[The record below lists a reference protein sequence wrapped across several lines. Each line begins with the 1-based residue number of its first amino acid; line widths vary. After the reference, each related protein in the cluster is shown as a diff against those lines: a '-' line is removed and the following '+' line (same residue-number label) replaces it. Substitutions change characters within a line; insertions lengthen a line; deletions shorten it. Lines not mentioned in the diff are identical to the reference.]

1 MAYSSYEAHLGST
14 ANPFKLSKA
23 NKNYTTQY
31 FKTVNTSGDVRAL
44 YQRVY
49 FTRGGAGEVHR
60 LYATQNYATVTGGTI
75 NALHASLGFGT
86 GGALLGGLG
95 HAARFSVD
103 TPDAAMTGNCGVI
116 GLDLNAGGT
125 STSVGQEVAFIRA
138 TMGGNATG
146 LAALEDGASLL
157 SLNGFTAATGNVVS
171 KSFLRIDKDGTN
183 AYIPYS
189 DTAESLTLYP
199 ISSGSDSAAGLYVR
213 SLNDTTAFFTN
224 ATTARSYL
232 VYINGN
238 RPAAYPLGVGGG
250 GVDDA
255 SLRIIYRS
263 YAADGANCQQRGL
276 NVQARHSGTT
286 GGSIGN
292 LISTNASTS
301 TTLSAD
307 CVALTLV
314 NEDYAPGTGGVS
326 GALDVL
332 HLHEGPN
339 ATGGEFGIR
348 IRNQKKNG
356 SANGAFL
363 TCKDDA
369 TASTYFTYGID
380 LNDCAPTTADIR
392 LANGM
397 VIASSAAAV
406 NDNDS
411 TTLPKGSLVTTSN
424 ATGGGTLFISDGSNL
439 QAIALA

>member
-1 MAYSSYEAHLGST
+1 MAYQSVYNHLGST
-14 ANPFKLSKA
+14 INPFKLSKA

-31 FKTVNTSGDVRAL
+31 FKTVNTSGDIRAL
-44 YQRVY
+44 YQRMY

-60 LYATQNYATVTGGTI
+60 LYATQDYATVTGGTI

-86 GGALLGGLG
+86 SGNLLGGLG
-95 HAARFSVD
+95 HAARFSL
-103 TPDAAMTGNCGVI
+103 DAPNAALTGNSGVI
-116 GLDLNAGGT
+116 GLDINAGGT
-125 STSVGQEVAFIRA
+125 STSVGQRCAIIRS
-138 TMGGNATG
+138 TLGGDATG
-146 LAALEDGASLL
+146 AAALEDGLSLL
-157 SLNGFTAATGNVVS
+157 SLNGFTAGTGNIVS
-171 KSFLRIDKDGTN
+171 KSFLRMDLDGT
-183 AYIPYS
+183 AKYIPYS
-189 DTAESLTLYP
+189 AESERLTLYP
-199 ISSGSDSAAGLYVR
+199 VSPNTDSAAGLYVR
-213 SLNDTTAFFTN
+213 ALNDSTSFFTA
-224 ATTARSYL
+224 ATTMRSYL

-238 RPAAYPLGVGGG
+238 RPSTNPLGVGGG

-255 SLRIIYRS
+255 SLRVIYRS
-263 YAADGANCQQRGL
+263 YAADGAGCQQRGL
-276 NVQARHSGTT
+276 NVQSRHSGSTA
-286 GGSIGN
+286 GSIGN

-314 NEDYAPGTGGVS
+314 NEDYAPSTGGVS
-326 GALDVL
+326 GGLDIV

-339 ATGGEFGIR
+339 AVGGEFGIR
-348 IRNQKKNG
+348 VRNQKKNG
-356 SANGAFL
+356 SANGAFI
-363 TCKDDA
+363 TCKDDTSA
-369 TASTYFTYGID
+369 TTYFTYGVD

-406 NDNDS
+406 ADNDA